1 MEIVSNVLQIV
12 LDYLL
17 PLAVASLV
25 VFVGAKLKP
34 YLEDKTT
41 QNVINILVN
50 AAEQLYESGHGD
62 EKLNYVIQE
71 AEEWLKRYNITLDL
85 DRLRALIEAEVLRVN
100 LEKKLVN

>member
-1 MEIVSNVLQIV
+1 MEIVSNILQIV

-25 VFVGAKLKP
+25 VFIGKKFKP

-62 EKLNYVIQE
+62 EKLNYVIQK
-71 AEEWLKRYNITLDL
+71 AEEWLKRYNITLDI